1 MGRPG
6 GEGGAPTLAA
16 GAAALPPEGANLA
29 LGRPGGEVDDEAI
42 ARAADAQ
49 GMTVR
54 PLSRYYLG
62 VPEHRGLILGYGYVP
77 TERVP
82 PWAQK
87 LCELVRARLPA

>member
-1 MGRPG
+1 
-6 GEGGAPTLAA
+6 
-16 GAAALPPEGANLA
+16 
-29 LGRPGGEVDDEAI
+29 VDDEAI

-62 VPEHRGLILGYGYVP
+62 APQRRGLILGYAYVP

-87 LCELVRARLPA
+87 LCMLIRSQLPD